1 RYLRSCSDQHM
12 CPHIFVPHPVYIS
25 IPTSLP
31 TCLFVPG
38 LQAYNHTTL
47 GKKEKKSLILPC

>member
-1 RYLRSCSDQHM
+1 M

-47 GKKEKKSLILPC
+47 GKKKKKKKKKKKA